1 METLVWMWRVLVG
14 PALLCA
20 ANMRAEDRSGADTAH
35 DTTVSRTR
43 EQLTMGVGAGGQLHV
58 ARRTELSTM
67 DLNES
72 QQSEIPDSDW
82 SLAGPCRVLE
92 SEQVSRVPE
101 SEGGGAAG
109 LGLGHAALGGAAAG
123 APERAGTGAAGAPAG
138 SAGRGCGGG
147 GGRRCCGGAGRET
160 AAERGEEGREECGE
174 LGGGPS
180 APSEEKGWA
189 KLRSTARAR
198 KLSGREKYK

>member
-1 METLVWMWRVLVG
+1 MA
-14 PALLCA
+14 PA
-20 ANMRAEDRSGADTAH
+20 ANP
-35 DTTVSRTR
+35 
-43 EQLTMGVGAGGQLHV
+43 QPPII
-58 ARRTELSTM
+58 RR
-67 DLNES
+67 LNEGLRGRGGAV
-72 QQSEIPDSDW
+72 QVEA
-82 SLAGPCRVLE
+82 LALAAAQLDQERACTAELLIEVA
-92 SEQVSRVPE
+92 E

-138 SAGRGCGGG
+138 SAGRG
-147 GGRRCCGGAGRET
+147 CGGAGRET